1 MIKCNDWPV
10 AVCTWSLRNDFDR
23 ITALADQTGLKHLHL
38 ALSPALA
45 ETGKK
50 YLVTI
55 HKRLWKITATMIDF
69 PQEDYSTLES
79 IRITG
84 GIVPD
89 QYWDTNKERVFDA
102 IDLTARLAVRSLSL
116 HLGFLD
122 LEDTDQA
129 KKLCDRVKVLADK
142 ALKKNIQLLME
153 TGQETADQ
161 LRQFLEQLSH
171 PALAVNFDPANMI
184 LYDKGDPAQALHTL
198 APWIKHVHIK
208 DAIRTSTPGIWGGE
222 VPWPTG
228 QVNAAQFLN
237 ALKQINFTGPL
248 AIERESGDNRF
259 DDIKSAI
266 DALKSFSH

>member
-10 AVCTWSLRNDFDR
+10 AVCTWSLKNDFDR
-23 ITALADQTGLKHLHL
+23 ITALAEQTGLKHLHL

-45 ETGKK
+45 ETAKK
-50 YLVTI
+50 YLATI
-55 HKRLWKITATMIDF
+55 HKQLWKITATMIDF

-89 QYWDTNKERVFDA
+89 QHWDTNKKRVFDA
-102 IDLTARLAVRSLSL
+102 IDLTAQLAVRSLSL

-122 LEDTDQA
+122 LEDTSQA
-129 KKLCDRVKVLADK
+129 KKLCSRVKVLADK
-142 ALKKNIQLLME
+142 ALKKNVQLLME
-153 TGQETADQ
+153 TGQETPDE

-171 PALAVNFDPANMI
+171 PACAVNFDPANMI
-184 LYDKGDPAQALHTL
+184 LYDKGDPTQALHTL

-208 DAIRTSTPGIWGGE
+208 DALRTSTPGIWGEE

-228 QVNAAQFLN
+228 QVNADEFLN

-259 DDIKSAI
+259 ADIKSAI
-266 DALKSFSH
+266 DALKKFAD